1 MLLKPLQVRGINIRY
16 QSGPTTQ
23 RKEAEQLVQ
32 SYMSRAD
39 DDEGKITSSK
49 STSVTHDFN

>member
-1 MLLKPLQVRGINIRY
+1 MLLKPLQERGINIRY

-32 SYMSRAD
+32 SYMSRTD
-39 DDEGKITSSK
+39 DDEGKLRLQSP
-49 STSVTHDFN
+49 HR